1 MAAIDLLA
9 DDEPVDL
16 LAEEPN
22 KNESRGM
29 KALKGIGE
37 DWLHFGRNLASGG
50 LEGLR
55 GIGNIPHQLHLP
67 YAPYFEPTDFRK
79 MVGLN
84 KNASLSD
91 KLIEGIGQFAPALL
105 APEANLGKIGKAIE
119 SIPKI
124 GKYAKSIIGNA
135 LPQGL
140 YSATQDEVNPLK
152 TGLESGAST
161 APFSAA
167 MTAIGNRNP
176 YIRAIGKASLGGLG
190 AASGY
195 LGAQAAVFLIL
206 VSMALSVLVD
216 LRD

>member
-105 APEANLGKIGKAIE
+105 APEAKLDPAIVTGILRLDVPIAIKGSPIIAVAPVVAPLFE
-119 SIPKI
+119 S
-124 GKYAKSIIGNA
+124 
-135 LPQGL
+135 
-140 YSATQDEVNPLK
+140 VN
-152 TGLESGAST
+152 
-161 APFSAA
+161 
-167 MTAIGNRNP
+167 
-176 YIRAIGKASLGGLG
+176 
-190 AASGY
+190 
-195 LGAQAAVFLIL
+195 
-206 VSMALSVLVD
+206 
-216 LRD
+216 

>member
-67 YAPYFEPTDFRK
+67 YAPYFEPTARRAFE
-79 MVGLN
+79 VGSSRSTLYN
-84 KNASLSD
+84 
-91 KLIEGIGQFAPALL
+91 
-105 APEANLGKIGKAIE
+105 
-119 SIPKI
+119 SI
-124 GKYAKSIIGNA
+124 KSIIK
-135 LPQGL
+135 
-140 YSATQDEVNPLK
+140 S
-152 TGLESGAST
+152 
-161 APFSAA
+161 
-167 MTAIGNRNP
+167 
-176 YIRAIGKASLGGLG
+176 
-190 AASGY
+190 
-195 LGAQAAVFLIL
+195 
-206 VSMALSVLVD
+206 
-216 LRD
+216 